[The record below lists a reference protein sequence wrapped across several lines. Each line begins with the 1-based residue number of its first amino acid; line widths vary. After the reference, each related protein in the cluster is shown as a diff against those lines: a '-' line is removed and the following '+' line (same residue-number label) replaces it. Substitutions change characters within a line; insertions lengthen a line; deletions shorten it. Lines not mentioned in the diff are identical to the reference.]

1 MHNAPTH
8 RTRGQHSFKRPEQLG
23 DAHIAA
29 RSVVCLS
36 LPLTPTRSVEA
47 TRGRG
52 THDIDDGVLLADG
65 DDFFPPS
72 MSSALDSLIS
82 SALVESLL
90 ETGLFG
96 VYAVLFITV
105 LYLFRSR
112 DRRPPRVVL
121 AALVAQFVICIAHWI
136 NTLYVVI
143 YTLGSMQRDE
153 AGVYLGDM
161 SVWSFGTNVALSQ
174 AGALITNLLL
184 IHRLYVVFARDILAV
199 VPALSLWAIQMV
211 SSMGVLYIT
220 FRASPGEQFPQ
231 IFHLSNPWVTLT
243 LVTSL
248 LLSVYCTGSIS
259 WRILSVRRGLKPV
272 NRIESG
278 TSLITVL
285 STIVESS
292 ALQMASTT
300 GLLITFRIR
309 FVGLIVFNGSMPV
322 LLAISTVLIYARIGL
337 GWAYGESKTDRDDSV
352 PIRFVT
358 PTDSTFEVQLDQT
371 AERRRGG
378 EQHPVV
384 SKHDQVTA
392 VPLPT
397 PDSKSGLSDWIPA
410 L

>member
-1 MHNAPTH
+1 
-8 RTRGQHSFKRPEQLG
+8 
-23 DAHIAA
+23 
-29 RSVVCLS
+29 
-36 LPLTPTRSVEA
+36 
-47 TRGRG
+47 
-52 THDIDDGVLLADG
+52 
-65 DDFFPPS
+65 

-112 DRRPPRVVL
+112 DRRPPRIVL
-121 AALVAQFVICIAHWI
+121 AALVAQFVICIVHWI

-248 LLSVYCTGSIS
+248 LCVSIPGLDPRLLSFEGSVFTAQARRAEIVSELRAHTVYLGSIS
-259 WRILSVRRGLKPV
+259 WRILSVRRRLKPV

-337 GWAYGESKTDRDDSV
+337 GWAYGESKTESYSV

-371 AERRRGG
+371 AERRQGG

-392 VPLPT
+392 VPLST
-397 PDSKSGLSDWIPA
+397 PDSKSGLDTCVIGFPIMEST
-410 L
+410 